1 MLQHH
6 LIPDDDLAS
15 RTHAFIDAS
24 VAWLRERLGLG
35 AGSRVL
41 DLGCGPGL
49 YAHRLARAGVEVLG
63 IDVSRRSLEHARTVA
78 EREGLPAR
86 FRRGSYLEVDLGSG
100 HDAAILIYE
109 DYCALAPAQ
118 RHVLLERGREALGPG
133 GRLVLDVTAAPRFG
147 AFTDGSVTA
156 PDLGAGFWS
165 ADPYVGT
172 RETWTYPDLR
182 LVLERYLITTD
193 TGTRGLWNW
202 MHCLTPEEVG
212 AELAAAGLVLEE
224 LLGDVAGAPYD
235 PASETFAVIARAAS

>member
-6 LIPDDDLAS
+6 LTPDDDLAS

-86 FRRGSYLEVDLGSG
+86 FRR
-100 HDAAILIYE
+100 AA
-109 DYCALAPAQ
+109 
-118 RHVLLERGREALGPG
+118 
-133 GRLVLDVTAAPRFG
+133 
-147 AFTDGSVTA
+147 
-156 PDLGAGFWS
+156 
-165 ADPYVGT
+165 
-172 RETWTYPDLR
+172 TWRSTS
-182 LVLERYLITTD
+182 
-193 TGTRGLWNW
+193 
-202 MHCLTPEEVG
+202 
-212 AELAAAGLVLEE
+212 AAGTTPRSSSTRTTARSHRLSATSCWS
-224 LLGDVAGAPYD
+224 GAARRWDRAGGW
-235 PASETFAVIARAAS
+235 SST